1 MSATVGAVIAASIAV
16 ASAGTGMAMSFDAA
30 AKARKK
36 EAQALAEVKNKMSA
50 ARKKLETNFMDVLA
64 INKEPFERQRE
75 ALLSAGAQA
84 LEAGIESE
92 RGGAATAGRLLAAQN
107 EAQGQV
113 RDAQSD
119 RLFDLEAA
127 QAEED
132 SRLRDIGVQLD
143 LGEVAGAQDAAAA
156 SADKAAMMTNQGLQ
170 GVVNT
175 AAAIGSTA
183 PLYAKSGA
191 ARQAAVINR
200 QGGGQDAVN
209 AKTMDL
215 SNANSERFKTTDKTG
230 YDVGDIKSFA
240 TEGSGIKGEE
250 GYVAP
255 TDDVLYTEPT
265 SDFSPQQNRWDGV
278 DITPIMNNPNKM
290 EFETFMSKQDGRWA
304 RDFREALGI
313 KTGAGQAIDFLNPFN

>member
-1 MSATVGAVIAASIAV
+1 MAAVASSVIAASVAI
-16 ASAGTGMAMSFDAA
+16 ASAGAGMAMSFDAA
-30 AKARKK
+30 SKAKKK
-36 EAQALAEVKNKMSA
+36 EARAQAEVKNKMSE
-50 ARKKLETNFMDVLA
+50 ARRKLETNYMDVLA

-156 SADKAAMMTNQGLQ
+156 SADRAAQLTNEGIQGA
-170 GVVNT
+170 VNT
-175 AAAIGSTA
+175 VGAIASA
-183 PLYAKSGA
+183 SQLYGKTPEARQLRKINKSGNLNNNVDEFKSDVIVKEQVGTPA
-191 ARQAAVINR
+191 VQAVEGVGVLNDDNYVAAVAAKDASPNYRPAQNNLTLDGITVDISPI
-200 QGGGQDAVN
+200 QGGNIPKNELDAFFLKQPKKWLKAFNKKQKMFN
-209 AKTMDL
+209 A
-215 SNANSERFKTTDKTG
+215 
-230 YDVGDIKSFA
+230 
-240 TEGSGIKGEE
+240 
-250 GYVAP
+250 
-255 TDDVLYTEPT
+255 
-265 SDFSPQQNRWDGV
+265 DFTN
-278 DITPIMNNPNKM
+278 I
-290 EFETFMSKQDGRWA
+290 
-304 RDFREALGI
+304 
-313 KTGAGQAIDFLNPFN
+313 

>member
-1 MSATVGAVIAASIAV
+1 MAAVASSVIAASVAIA
-16 ASAGTGMAMSFDAA
+16 AAGAGTAMSFSAASKAKKAQQDA
-30 AKARKK
+30 
-36 EAQALAEVKNKMSA
+36 EQEVKNKMSE
-50 ARKKLETNFMDVLA
+50 ARRKLETNYMDVLS

-92 RGGAATAGRLLAAQN
+92 RGGAAVAGRLLAAQN

-156 SADKAAMMTNQGLQ
+156 AADRAAQLTNEGIQGA
-170 GVVNT
+170 VNT
-175 AAAIGSTA
+175 VGAIASAA
-183 PLYAKSGA
+183 PLYAKSGG
-191 ARQAAVINR
+191 ARQARIINR
-200 QGGGQDAVN
+200 QGGGRNEVN
-209 AKTMDL
+209 KKIGMLEGID
-215 SNANSERFKTTDKTG
+215 NNPQ
-230 YDVGDIKSFA
+230 VGFN
-240 TEGSGIKGEE
+240 KGEVKTA
-250 GYVAP
+250 GIAGSA
-255 TDDVLYTEPT
+255 DVLYTEPT
-265 SDFSPQQNRWDGV
+265 SKFTPETNMYDGV
-278 DITPIMNNPNKM
+278 DITEILKNPDTQTFN
-290 EFETFMSKQDGRWA
+290 TFMSKQDGRWA

-313 KTGAGQAIDFLNPFN
+313 KTKAGQAIDYMNPFN